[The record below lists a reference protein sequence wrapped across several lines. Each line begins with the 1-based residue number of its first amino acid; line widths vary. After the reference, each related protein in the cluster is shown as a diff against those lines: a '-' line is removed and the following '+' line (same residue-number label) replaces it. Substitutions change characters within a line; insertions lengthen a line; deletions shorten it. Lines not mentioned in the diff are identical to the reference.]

1 MSSPQRIGANPRDR
15 LPSTEKMAKKWL
27 RPITGTIAIASRVL
41 DICTS
46 AANRPI
52 KNCRARTS
60 ASQGARSFPATKL
73 QPATISDQVTKENIS
88 TGLLPR
94 WSSREPRNQRLHQP
108 PRNITEFTHRT
119 LPSAMPTS
127 AFKNATVKAVMP
139 PYASDH
145 ATMVRSSLRNGAK
158 RTISSHGTPPPEAG
172 AGSGAVTS
180 GMRLRKNRL
189 ATPMRALKQ
198 KSTEYCQG
206 RGCWPRHVA
215 ASIKLTQL
223 ARLTHAASRARYFP
237 RTAAGTSNWIQGSQP
252 ALEIPRER
260 LKPNNSRS
268 ISARRVVEFKKP

>member
-1 MSSPQRIGANPRDR
+1 MSSPQRIGASPRDR

-41 DICTS
+41 DIWTS

-60 ASQGARSFPATKL
+60 ASQGDHSFPATKL
-73 QPATISDQVTKENIS
+73 QPATISDQVAKENIS

-108 PRNITEFTHRT
+108 PRNITEFTHRI

-127 AFKNATVKAVMP
+127 VFKNATVKAVMP

-158 RTISSHGTPPPEAG
+158 RTISSHGTPPPEAA
-172 AGSGAVTS
+172 AGSGAVTA
-180 GMRLRKNRL
+180 GMRLRKDRL
-189 ATPMRALKQ
+189 ANPMMALEQ
-198 KSTEYCQG
+198 KSTECCPG
-206 RGCWPRHVA
+206 RGFWPSRLA
-215 ASIKLTQL
+215 ARRKTTQL
-223 ARLTHAASRARYFP
+223 APL
-237 RTAAGTSNWIQGSQP
+237 QP
-252 ALEIPRER
+252 AATLRGTFAPQR
-260 LKPNNSRS
+260 
-268 ISARRVVEFKKP
+268 A